1 MEIKLKIMKLK
12 LNREDNSQE
21 VKRIYLEIGDNM
33 FTLTETVDGK
43 LNVNKVSIERN
54 KDILSV
60 FPRSGN
66 EIQLTDAMA
75 KLIGTQPFHGIRYE
89 GTRFDCGDRSGY
101 VKAILATALERPDLQ
116 GDITDFFT
124 TRVEAIKTPEKKP
137 AIIV

>member
-66 EIQLTDAMA
+66 EIQLN
-75 KLIGTQPFHGIRYE
+75 
-89 GTRFDCGDRSGY
+89 
-101 VKAILATALERPDLQ
+101 
-116 GDITDFFT
+116 
-124 TRVEAIKTPEKKP
+124 
-137 AIIV
+137 